1 MQSANHDEVLKNLLN
16 EGFLGLDADRFR
28 RVCNLTDSALKDIL
42 KSTAG
47 LEIKSDSTSFLV
59 SSIRWEETL
68 NSTLNLIK
76 RFHDAKPNLLGIT
89 FEQIYEFDPKLRKA
103 IEQKLMGELL
113 RELIRRDLLSLIGGL
128 YKLSLI
134 HI

>member
-1 MQSANHDEVLKNLLN
+1 M
-16 EGFLGLDADRFR
+16 
-28 RVCNLTDSALKDIL
+28 
-42 KSTAG
+42 
-47 LEIKSDSTSFLV
+47 

-76 RFHDAKPNLLGIT
+76 NFHDAKPNLLGIT

-113 RELIRRDLLSLIGGL
+113 KELIRRDLLSLIGGL
-128 YKLSLI
+128 YKLKKFSTKASGNLERNWPAYI
-134 HI
+134 